1 MPNFVAVILP
11 ITTFVVVQFVY
22 QRLAGDRELTVMRA
36 AGLSDFA
43 LARPALVLAML
54 AVIACYAL
62 NIWVV
67 PASFG
72 AFRDFEFEIRNRMA
86 AFLLQEGVFTPIS
99 DQLTVYVR
107 RKDPDGTL
115 HGILVDD
122 ARQPNAHATIL
133 AQRGRLMSGPAGPR
147 VLLENG
153 SREQIDRQ
161 TGRLDVLTFAQN
173 VIDLSESGSNGPQR
187 YRDASEMSLTEL
199 LHPAAFVTN
208 PRDIG
213 KFKVEAHRRLATP
226 FTAASF
232 ALIALLAVL
241 SGTFRRHGGL
251 VRPLAAV
258 GAVVG
263 LLALQLAVQNLAARV
278 PALIP
283 LIYVEAI
290 LPGLVGGGN
299 AAAPARP
306 AIGPAIGPAA
316 CGPPD
321 RCASP
326 PRSRSTSPACS
337 CWRCWR
343 CSRRSPGWCRCSTS
357 SSCCAAR
364 RRGRMSASAWSRRSR
379 PCDCPIRRWR
389 SCRSRSCWAAFSR
402 SGVSPAPRS

>member
-1 MPNFVAVILP
+1 MARPLITRLDRYVFRQLLLALIATTCGLVALIWLTQSLRFVQLVIDRGLSAQVFLELTGLLVPNFVAVILP

-22 QRLAGDRELTVMRA
+22 HRLAGDRELTVMRA

-43 LARPALVLAML
+43 LARPALVLATL
-54 AVIACYAL
+54 SVIACYAL

-147 VLLENG
+147 VLLEDG

-213 KFKVEAHRRLATP
+213 KFEVEAHRRLAMP
-226 FTAASF
+226 FTAVSF

-263 LLALQLAVQNLAARV
+263 LLALQLVVQNLAARV

-283 LIYVEAI
+283 LIYVVAI
-290 LPGLVGGGN
+290 LPGL
-299 AAAPARP
+299 AAAAALLRPRGRRAARP
-306 AIGPAIGPAA
+306 AVLG
-316 CGPPD
+316 
-321 RCASP
+321 
-326 PRSRSTSPACS
+326 
-337 CWRCWR
+337 
-343 CSRRSPGWCRCSTS
+343 
-357 SSCCAAR
+357 
-364 RRGRMSASAWSRRSR
+364 
-379 PCDCPIRRWR
+379 IRT
-389 SCRSRSCWAAFSR
+389 A
-402 SGVSPAPRS
+402 

>member
-1 MPNFVAVILP
+1 MARPLITRLDRYVFRQLLLALIATTCGLVALIWLTQSLRFVQLVIDRGLSAQVFLELTGLLVPNFVAVILP

-36 AGLSDFA
+36 AGLSNLA
-43 LARPALVLAML
+43 LARPALTLATL
-54 AVIACYAL
+54 AVLACYAL

-67 PASFG
+67 PASFS

-122 ARQPNAHATIL
+122 ARQQNAHATIL
-133 AQRGRLMSGPAGPR
+133 AQSGRLMSSPAGPR
-147 VLLENG
+147 VLLQNG

-187 YRDASEMSLTEL
+187 YRDASEMSLPEL

-226 FTAASF
+226 LSDASF
-232 ALIALLAVL
+232 ALIALVAVL

-251 VRPLAAV
+251 VRPLTAV
-258 GAVVG
+258 GAVVA
-263 LLALQLAVQNLAARV
+263 LLALELAVQNLAARV
-278 PALIP
+278 PSLIP
-283 LIYVEAI
+283 LIYLEAI
-290 LPGLVGGGN
+290 LPGLV
-299 AAAPARP
+299 AAAMLRA
-306 AIGPAIGPAA
+306 
-316 CGPPD
+316 
-321 RCASP
+321 
-326 PRSRSTSPACS
+326 
-337 CWRCWR
+337 
-343 CSRRSPGWCRCSTS
+343 
-357 SSCCAAR
+357 
-364 RRGRMSASAWSRRSR
+364 RRGRRSARQSVLGMRTA
-379 PCDCPIRRWR
+379 
-389 SCRSRSCWAAFSR
+389 
-402 SGVSPAPRS
+402 